1 MELGD
6 TMLSEKTYVPN
17 KVLYI
22 VPYMYKLKKPSWKQ
36 TSTYE
41 VLEVE
46 KGEWI
51 WSMHIV
57 FIIWNIVI
65 TLYKIN
71 ICK

>member
-22 VPYMYKLKKPSWKQ
+22 VPYMYKLQKPSWKQ

-41 VLEVE
+41 LLEVAE
-46 KGEWI
+46 ERG
-51 WSMHIV
+51 MDM
-57 FIIWNIVI
+57 
-65 TLYKIN
+65 IN
-71 ICK
+71 AHCIHNLKYSNPTI